1 MKAVQVTCPN
11 CGAGLEVGEVEL
23 AVRCAYCGTASRV
36 QRRSRF
42 LERALPPPAD
52 GPAPIAVQKHNL
64 AVVIVVA
71 AAVVGSLVTGAL
83 VVSAGSKAPTRS
95 TVVSPPPV
103 PERPVMEPPPA
114 KPTWL
119 WQAPLVADVDG
130 NGTPDVIGR
139 VRRQRFTERLEDR
152 VSIAALD
159 GATGALRWES
169 ESLGTYM
176 DTYASTL
183 ALAGD
188 QVIVALPHGEL
199 RTFAL
204 ATGQAVWR
212 RQLDERI
219 EQLCQGDDD
228 ATFRALGK
236 DGIVRVLRRD
246 DGEVSVD
253 APAANARPA
262 QRKPTCVGLPD
273 DEARM
278 PGRFLHHDRSK
289 LPRDLPLDVEGAFE
303 RPTETVLHGRRK
315 TGTQAAMLAVLD
327 GDRRL
332 RWSAVVP
339 TDPLGSVERAPLMVV
354 PSEEA
359 VCASYYGES
368 VAGAIRVTCFAM
380 ADGAR
385 LWDWTGNQWTSLLGR
400 VGAALAI
407 SDGSALLAV
416 EIATGA
422 TRWKF
427 P

>member
-11 CGAGLEVGEVEL
+11 CGARLRVGEVEP
-23 AVRCAYCGTASRV
+23 VVQCDYCGTASRV
-36 QRRSRF
+36 QRRTRF

-52 GPAPIAVQKHNL
+52 GPAPIAVQQHNP
-64 AVVIVVA
+64 AVVFVLIGAVAGTLVMGGIVASVVA
-71 AAVVGSLVTGAL
+71 RAPSNASRPISAAAPAREVARPSW
-83 VVSAGSKAPTRS
+83 AGR
-95 TVVSPPPV
+95 
-103 PERPVMEPPPA
+103 
-114 KPTWL
+114 
-119 WQAPLVADVDG
+119 APLVADLDG
-130 NGTPDVIGR
+130 DGTPDLVGR
-139 VRRQRFTERLEDR
+139 ARRVHPVDQITLL
-152 VSIAALD
+152 ALD

-169 ESLGTYM
+169 EPLGTYGE
-176 DTYASTL
+176 TYQGTL

-188 QVIVALPHGEL
+188 TVIFASPRGEL

>member
-204 ATGQAVWR
+204 ATGEATWR
-212 RQLDERI
+212 RQLDERV
-219 EQLCQGDDD
+219 ERLCRGDDER
-228 ATFRALGK
+228 TLRVIGK
-236 DGIVRVLRRD
+236 DRRVRVLRRA
-246 DGEVSVD
+246 DGEVIETT
-253 APAANARPA
+253 APRAPGA
-262 QRKPTCVGLPD
+262 KPPCVELPTD
-273 DEARM
+273 RIEM
-278 PGRFLHHDRSK
+278 TTWIHDRERARF
-289 LPRDLPLDVEGAFE
+289 PRDLDLFVEGTKEAE
-303 RPTETVLHGRRK
+303 LDGARVTVLYGRRR
-315 TGTQAAMLAVLD
+315 TGTAAAMLAVLD
-327 GDRRL
+327 RDLRH
-332 RWSAVVP
+332 RWSAVVA
-339 TDPLGSVERAPLMVV
+339 TEPLAAEERAPGGVV
-354 PSEEA
+354 VSETQ
-359 VCASYYGES
+359 VCASYDASASSES
-368 VAGAIRVTCFAM
+368 GVTCFSL

-385 LWDWTGNQWTSLLGR
+385 RWHRTMSRATLVGR
-400 VGAALAI
+400 VGSSLAI
-407 SDGSALLAV
+407 TSVGALITV
-416 EIATGA
+416 DIATGD
-422 TRWKF
+422 TRWTF